1 MQVVDSPKQGT
12 DGTTM
17 RLKMILRIQY
27 VNMIWNNNNAD
38 QQCEK
43 ARKADTIASDNVSKE
58 RMGCTLDWVEWKLLV
73 LHWQSV
79 KGCLSSD
86 TSLLNEY
93 HIMGYVLNV

>member
-58 RMGCTLDWVEWKLLV
+58 RMGCTLDWVEWKLL
-73 LHWQSV
+73 
-79 KGCLSSD
+79 GLSSD